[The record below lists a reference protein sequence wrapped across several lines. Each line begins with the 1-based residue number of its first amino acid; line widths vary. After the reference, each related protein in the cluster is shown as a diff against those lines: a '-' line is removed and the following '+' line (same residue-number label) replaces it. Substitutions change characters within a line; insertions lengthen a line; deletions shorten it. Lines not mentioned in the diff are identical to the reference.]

1 MLLKFDENQVY
12 SFKGFFK
19 AIDDIITFIT
29 FYVYRTS
36 KILDYSIV
44 TFLNVAKHK
53 ACTEMVQPLA
63 MEKLYYHEELLRCN
77 FL

>member
-1 MLLKFDENQVY
+1 MPLKFDENQVY

-44 TFLNVAKHK
+44 TFLNVAKRK
-53 ACTEMVQPLA
+53 ACTEIMQPLA
-63 MEKLYYHEELLRCN
+63 MEKLYYQEELVKCK
-77 FL
+77 FS